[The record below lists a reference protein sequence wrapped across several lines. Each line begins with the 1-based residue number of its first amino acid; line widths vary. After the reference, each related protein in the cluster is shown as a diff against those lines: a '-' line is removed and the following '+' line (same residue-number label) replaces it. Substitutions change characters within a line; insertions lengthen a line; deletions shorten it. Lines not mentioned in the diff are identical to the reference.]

1 MLADAAPVAVE
12 SEAPSKEPMNAY
24 ALRIWNGQSLSA
36 PEEWRV
42 MRVID
47 GLKAQ
52 GYDINGLV
60 LPVENIGKYL

>member
-1 MLADAAPVAVE
+1 MLAAAAPAVE
-12 SEAPSKEPMNAY
+12 PGAQKEPMNAY

-52 GYDINGLV
+52 GYDITGLD
-60 LPVENIGKYL
+60 LPVEDIGKYL

>member
-1 MLADAAPVAVE
+1 MLAAAAPVAVDPE
-12 SEAPSKEPMNAY
+12 VQKEPMNAY
-24 ALRIWNGQSLSA
+24 ALRIWSGQSLSA

>member
-1 MLADAAPVAVE
+1 
-12 SEAPSKEPMNAY
+12 MNAY

-52 GYDINGLV
+52 GYDITGLV
-60 LPVENIGKYL
+60 LPVENIGQYL